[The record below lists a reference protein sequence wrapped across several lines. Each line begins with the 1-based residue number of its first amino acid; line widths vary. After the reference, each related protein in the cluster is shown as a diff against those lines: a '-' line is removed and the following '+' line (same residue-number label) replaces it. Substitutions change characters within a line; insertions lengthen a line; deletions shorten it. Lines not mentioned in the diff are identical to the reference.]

1 MSDPLAHGRRV
12 LRVVF
17 MGTPDFAV
25 PALEKLIAHHD
36 VVAVYSRPDAPS
48 GRGGGLRPTP
58 VKVVAEK
65 AGIPVLQPKTLR
77 DPEAIAELASFAPDV
92 IVVAAFGMI
101 LPNEVFDI
109 APLGCINIHASIL
122 PRWRGAAPI
131 QRAILAGD
139 EYVGVSIMRVEEE
152 LDAGDYCKI
161 VSIPVGDDDAVSL
174 TSKLAEAGAVALVD
188 ALDELSAGT
197 VVWTSQD
204 EAAVTYAPKIAKS
217 ETALSPELSAQ
228 LNVRRV
234 RASSPQAP
242 ARLLVSDR
250 GAIALEVR
258 HLTEETRISPGE
270 AIATREGL
278 VLGAADAAFLVT
290 RIKPDGKGAMSAADW
305 ARGLHADTLTWKA
318 AL

>member
-1 MSDPLAHGRRV
+1 MSDPHAQGRRV

-17 MGTPDFAV
+17 MGTPEFAV
-25 PALEKLIAHHD
+25 PALERLIEDHD
-36 VVAVYSRPDAPS
+36 VVAAYSRPDAPS
-48 GRGGGLRPTP
+48 GRGGALRPTP

-65 AGIPVLQPKTLR
+65 AGIPVVQPKTLR
-77 DPEAIAELASFAPDV
+77 DPEAIAELASFAPDI

-101 LPNEVFDI
+101 LPNEVFDV
-109 APLGCINIHASIL
+109 APLGCVNIHASIL

-152 LDAGDYCKI
+152 LDAGDFCKV
-161 VSIPVGDDDAVSL
+161 VSIPVGDDDTVSL
-174 TSKLAEAGAVALVD
+174 TKKLAEAGAVALAA
-188 ALDELSAGT
+188 ALDEISAGT
-197 VVWTSQD
+197 AVWTKQD
-204 EAAVTYAPKIAKS
+204 EAAVTFAPKIAKS
-217 ETALSPELSAQ
+217 ETVLSPDLSAEM
-228 LNVRRV
+228 NVRRV

-242 ARLLVSDR
+242 ARLLVSDK
-250 GAIALEVR
+250 GAIALEARLV
-258 HLTEETRISPGE
+258 TEETPLPPGH
-270 AIATREGL
+270 ANATRDGL
-278 VLGAADAAFLVT
+278 VLGASDNSFLVT